1 MDVRCVIAGSPRLR
15 AVRRAALLTLLLAL
29 ACATGAQA
37 GERLDRLDRQL
48 HKLVKL
54 GDGPPGA
61 SALVQRKG
69 KVYFLRAG
77 VANVETGRP
86 IHRNDYLRTASNGK
100 AFSGAVALQ
109 LVDDGSLS
117 LDSTIAEVL
126 PDQPAA
132 WGAVTL
138 RELLQ
143 HTSGV
148 PSFPSSE
155 AWQEFVRMNP
165 EASVTP
171 QFTLSFV
178 ANEPLAFTPGSKY
191 EYSNSDNLLIGLMAE
206 AVTGRPYGE
215 LLQELVYSPLKL
227 KQTSL
232 PSEVKLPRPFVH
244 GYDIAPP
251 APPDDISELL
261 NPSLFWAA
269 GGMVSTQT
277 ELNRFIRAY
286 ASGRLIEKRTKLQQ
300 RSFIPGHGGEPPGPG
315 LNSAGLALYKYETSC
330 GTVLGHAGNF
340 PGYTPFI
347 AATPNGRRSTVVF
360 ANEQLAENAKPEVFK
375 QLRKAFRLATC
386 AALPQ

>member
-300 RSFIPGHGGEPPGPG
+300 RSFIPGHGGEPQD
-315 LNSAGLALYKYETSC
+315 
-330 GTVLGHAGNF
+330 
-340 PGYTPFI
+340 
-347 AATPNGRRSTVVF
+347 RD
-360 ANEQLAENAKPEVFK
+360 
-375 QLRKAFRLATC
+375 
-386 AALPQ
+386 